1 MSPACPVRV
10 PQVFLAACLGLAVV
24 WPTSGAAQAPAPG
37 AAPRSTTAPSGTTPG
52 VGVVAPA
59 PPRAPSDLGL
69 ERVFPPEQPR
79 EGEFYPER
87 TRSVHD
93 PAFVRGATTT
103 VRTSRTS
110 GARVGLSGWT
120 APRVPFDFQESSGGV
135 AFGLSI
141 VWGVPLPEPSTAA
154 PEEPETPAER

>member
-1 MSPACPVRV
+1 MTPRCSVRH
-10 PQVFLAACLGLAVV
+10 PSRALLAVCLAVGVV
-24 WPTSGAAQAPAPG
+24 WSTPGAAQQSPG
-37 AAPRSTTAPSGTTPG
+37 APPPPEPAAPGTTPG

-59 PPRAPSDLGL
+59 PARPPSEFGL
-69 ERVFPPEQPR
+69 ERTFPPDQPR

-93 PAFVRGATTT
+93 PAFVSGAATT
-103 VRTSRTS
+103 VRTSRTA
-110 GARVGLSGWT
+110 GARIGLSGWT

-141 VWGVPLPEPSTAA
+141 VWGVPLPPPSAA
-154 PEEPETPAER
+154 PEGTETPADR